1 VQIAEQAPASDH
13 LTFTRWFAGVLL
25 RWRIVAAVTIAT
37 LVVGLVATVIIPP
50 VYRSNASFVANSSSS
65 SKLQGANGASTGLSG
80 IISQLGGSVGGD
92 PSESPNF
99 YVELLS
105 SRELLTRLIE
115 SKFPNPRTDAPNDS
129 ATLLTILRIK
139 KSDPKRQLE
148 LAVKKM
154 RDATQAGLDPK
165 TNLVWFSVDA
175 QWPELSSQIGNRLIE
190 LVSSFNRET
199 RVSRAKSK
207 RTFLQMRRDS
217 AQTALREAE
226 ERLRIFY
233 EQNRGIIIAP
243 SLKYEEQR
251 IRRDGDLASDLYM
264 NLDRQLEVARID
276 EINDAALITVIDS
289 AVVPRKAQW
298 PRYGVMLL
306 TGTALGLLFGL
317 LLAGSAAVLA
327 DWRERNPDS
336 WTDFRSAMAT
346 TRSELGSVIGVR
358 SKRHSAADQQ
368 PVSHPPTHSAS
379 LAGLSGT
386 RSDESI
392 ARAQR
397 PVA

>member
-1 VQIAEQAPASDH
+1 MQIAEQAPALDH
-13 LTFTRWFAGVLL
+13 LTFTRWLAGVLL
-25 RWRIVAAVTIAT
+25 RWRTVVAVTIITLILGFAAT
-37 LVVGLVATVIIPP
+37 LIIPP

-65 SKLQGANGASTGLSG
+65 SKLQSSGSATSGLGG

-105 SRELLTRLIE
+105 SRELLTRLLE
-115 SKFPNPRTDAPNDS
+115 SRFPNPRTGAPHDS
-129 ATLLTILRIK
+129 ATLLTILHIK
-139 KSDPKRQLE
+139 KADPRRQME

-154 RDATQAGLDPK
+154 NDATHPGLDSK

-175 QWPELSSQIGNRLIE
+175 EWPELSSQVANRLIE
-190 LVSSFNRET
+190 LVSNFNRET

-226 ERLRIFY
+226 ERLRVFY
-233 EQNRGIIIAP
+233 EQNRGAILAP
-243 SLKYEEQR
+243 GLRYEEQR
-251 IRRDGDLASDLYM
+251 IKRDGDLASDLYM

-298 PRYGVMLL
+298 PRYGVMLF
-306 TGTALGLLFGL
+306 TGTALGVLFGI

-336 WTDFRSAMAT
+336 WRDFRSAMAT
-346 TRSELGSVIGVR
+346 TRGELGSVIGVR
-358 SKRHSAADQQ
+358 KKGREDPAPS
-368 PVSHPPTHSAS
+368 
-379 LAGLSGT
+379 AGLST
-386 RSDESI
+386 ARSEEPI